1 MTKLIYCVITRAHTY
16 ARMLRAARNGRG
28 LLGNCL
34 TLVQLAAK
42 LRPGYMGDVKKETM
56 SGAKWTM
63 LQKMTMQPVQFV
75 YGVIL
80 ARLISPEE
88 FGIIGLT
95 AIFFAIAAQL
105 QSCGFG
111 SALIRNIHRTE
122 RDINTVFWT
131 NVVLSFLLSS
141 ILFCCAPL
149 FVTFFHQ
156 PPLLWLTRA
165 SALMMFLN
173 STGSVHWTLYS
184 CRRDFKTPAIIHTV
198 CTLVAMPFTICA
210 AYAGWSYWALMTQ
223 SILSSLLAL
232 ITVWIVSP
240 WRPSLIWSAESF
252 RTSFSY
258 GSRLM
263 VKGIISAASAN
274 MRSLLVGKVYSPAA
288 LGLYSRSWNVA
299 ALPITTVN
307 SMLGPVTFP
316 ILSTLQEDNERLLS
330 VYSKYI
336 RITSLALF
344 FASCLLVALARPFI
358 TFVYGANWE
367 ACVVFVQILSFA
379 EMSYHIGLINE
390 NLLLVK
396 GRSDIA
402 LRVFIAKTV
411 MHYVALVPALFVNM
425 EVVCLSAVVV
435 VPFGLWI
442 NTHYT
447 SRLYQLSRAQ
457 QVADFMPYFILSILA
472 CLPSYLLTYL
482 PLHPIVQMGIGGP
495 VACLLYWAMLHFR
508 KDSAYLML
516 RNTIMANPHVK
527 RFFASSSPAA

>member
-1 MTKLIYCVITRAHTY
+1 
-16 ARMLRAARNGRG
+16 
-28 LLGNCL
+28 
-34 TLVQLAAK
+34 
-42 LRPGYMGDVKKETM
+42 MGDVKKETM

-63 LQKMTMQPVQFV
+63 LQKMTMQPVQFIF
-75 YGVIL
+75 GVIL

-88 FGIIGLT
+88 FGIVGLT
-95 AIFFAIAAQL
+95 AIFFAIAVQL
-105 QSCGFG
+105 QDCGFG

-131 NVVLSFLLSS
+131 NVALSFVLSAV
-141 ILFCCAPL
+141 LFACAPL
-149 FVTFFHQ
+149 FADFFHQ
-156 PPLLWLTRA
+156 PPLIWLTRA

-184 CRRDFKTPAIIHTV
+184 CRRDFKTPAIIRSI
-198 CTLVAMPFTICA
+198 CTLVPMPFTIWT
-210 AYAGWSYWALMTQ
+210 AYVGWSYWSLMTQ
-223 SILSSLLAL
+223 SILSALLAL
-232 ITVWIVSP
+232 ITIWIVSP
-240 WRPSLIWSAESF
+240 WRPSLIWSSESF
-252 RTSFSY
+252 KDCFSY

-263 VKGIISAASAN
+263 VKGVISAASAN

-288 LGLYSRSWNVA
+288 LGLYTRSWNVA

-316 ILSTLQEDNERLLS
+316 ILATLQEDNERLLS

-367 ACVVFVQILSFA
+367 ACVVFIQILSFA
-379 EMSYHIGLINE
+379 EMSYHIGIINE
-390 NLLLVK
+390 SLLLVK
-396 GRSDIA
+396 GRSDLA
-402 LRVFIAKTV
+402 LRVFIAKTA

-425 EVVCLSAVVV
+425 EVVCLAAVVV

-442 NTHYT
+442 NTYYT
-447 SRLYQLSRAQ
+447 SRLYHLSCSQ
-457 QVADFMPYFILSILA
+457 QVADFMPYLLLSLLA

-482 PLHPIVQMGIGGP
+482 PLHPAIQIVVGVPIS
-495 VACLLYWAMLHFR
+495 CLLYWAMLHFR

-516 RNTIMANPHVK
+516 RNTIMENPHVK
-527 RFFASSSPAA
+527 RFFPSSSPVA